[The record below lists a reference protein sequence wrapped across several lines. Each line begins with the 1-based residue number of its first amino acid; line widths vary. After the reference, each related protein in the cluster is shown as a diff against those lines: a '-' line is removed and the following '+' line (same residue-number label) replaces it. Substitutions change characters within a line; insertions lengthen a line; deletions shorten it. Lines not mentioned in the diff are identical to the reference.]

1 MHTLL
6 KTKIRD
12 FPYPDMHVGTTVNQ
26 AWEMSEFYGIWSSV
40 DFLPINNVEITKTNN
55 ITLSGVA
62 FYLSLVC
69 ASS

>member
-1 MHTLL
+1 
-6 KTKIRD
+6 
-12 FPYPDMHVGTTVNQ
+12 MHVGTTVNQ
-26 AWEMSEFYGIWSSV
+26 AWEMPEFYGIWSSV